1 MRSHYKLKTVN
12 SVATRHI
19 CTWTSNEPKNENK
32 DAKTNRTRRASS
44 VSNSNFFYNTEGLRI
59 KDEGWRVKDEGEGC
73 RVKNGGRMIEVMN
86 KG

>member
-1 MRSHYKLKTVN
+1 M
-12 SVATRHI
+12 
-19 CTWTSNEPKNENK
+19 
-32 DAKTNRTRRASS
+32 
-44 VSNSNFFYNTEGLRI
+44 SNSNFFYNTEGLRI